1 MYNGLRDSTG
11 LADGRRVLFFL
22 LYFSQDQMVRSA
34 HTVVV
39 DSSRMNTP
47 LQRSNKIKKRT
58 TPRYKME
65 KKKKKSLAFSITFS
79 VPGCVCVC
87 HEIAAADVLF
97 RLSSRRRV
105 YNISAQDY
113 FSKNTFIPC

>member
-47 LQRSNKIKKRT
+47 LQRSNKIKK
-58 TPRYKME
+58 E
-65 KKKKKSLAFSITFS
+65 QH
-79 VPGCVCVC
+79 PG
-87 HEIAAADVLF
+87 IKW
-97 RLSSRRRV
+97 RRRRRKV
-105 YNISAQDY
+105 WPFPSHFPFQDV
-113 FSKNTFIPC
+113 FVCAMK